1 MSMESDTRD
10 RVIKLEAEVQHLK
23 EDIAEIKIK
32 TAAMYDILNQAKG
45 MKLAGFLLVGGF
57 GFLISWVPTLY
68 NFIVS
73 KGA

>member
-10 RVIKLEAEVQHLK
+10 RVIKLEIEVQHLK
-23 EDIAEIKIK
+23 EDIAEIKQK
-32 TAAMYDILNQAKG
+32 TAVMYDILSQAKG
-45 MKLAGFLLVGGF
+45 LRLAGLLMFGAVGF
-57 GFLISWVPTLY
+57 AVSWIPTLY